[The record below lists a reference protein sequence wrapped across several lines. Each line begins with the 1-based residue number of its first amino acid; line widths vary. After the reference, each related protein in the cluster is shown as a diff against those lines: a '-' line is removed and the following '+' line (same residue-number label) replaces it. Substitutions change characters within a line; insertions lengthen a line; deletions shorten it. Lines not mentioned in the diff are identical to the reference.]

1 MKDLHHLIKIMDKNT
16 IDKLTHLSKLS
27 IPECDIDELII
38 NLENILKLIGE
49 IDAAPTEGMAPMAHP
64 LDFNQPLRED
74 KPIKDINRSENQNDS
89 SKIKDGYYIVPK
101 IID

>member
-1 MKDLHHLIKIMDKNT
+1 MDRNT

-27 IPECDIDELII
+27 IPENDIDELII
-38 NLENILKLIGE
+38 NLENILTLIGE
-49 IDAAPTEGMAPMAHP
+49 IDAAPTEGMEPMAHP

-74 KPIKDINRSENQNDS
+74 KPIKDINRSENQNDV

>member
-1 MKDLHHLIKIMDKNT
+1 MDRNT

-27 IPECDIDELII
+27 IPENDIDELII

-49 IDAAPTEGMAPMAHP
+49 IDAAPTEDMQPMAHP

-74 KPIKDINRSENQNDS
+74 QPIKDINRSENQNDV

>member
-1 MKDLHHLIKIMDKNT
+1 MDRNT
-16 IDKLTHLSKLS
+16 INKLTHLSKLS
-27 IPECDIDELII
+27 IPESDVDELII

-49 IDAAPTEGMAPMAHP
+49 IDAAPTEGMGPMAHP
-64 LDFNQPLRED
+64 LDFKQPLRED
-74 KPIKDINRSENQNDS
+74 KPIKDINRSENQNDT

>member
-1 MKDLHHLIKIMDKNT
+1 MDRNT

-27 IPECDIDELII
+27 IPENDIDELIV
-38 NLENILKLIGE
+38 NLENILSLIGE
-49 IDAAPTEGMAPMAHP
+49 IDAAPTEGMEPMAHP
-64 LDFNQPLRED
+64 LDFNQPMRED
-74 KPIKDINRSENQNDS
+74 KPNKDINRSENQNDV